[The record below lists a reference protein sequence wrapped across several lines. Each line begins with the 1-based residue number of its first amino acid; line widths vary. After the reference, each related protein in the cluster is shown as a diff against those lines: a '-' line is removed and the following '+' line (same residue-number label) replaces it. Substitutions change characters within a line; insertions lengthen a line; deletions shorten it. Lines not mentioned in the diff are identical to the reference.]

1 MGPGNLVTR
10 DIMSLQHTQQVGGTQ
25 LHTFIYIC
33 LYFNSVLGCQC
44 VLITMCC
51 MPMFE
56 LYVSRY
62 VTWCHNMTRD
72 TCLMSYSANVPMMP
86 QTHITPSHTIIP
98 MFREDTKYPESP
110 ARLGDQ
116 REGNNH
122 REMWSL
128 TLSIALFRFLINL
141 NDRNIYKMVGIYDW
155 FVQLTGAVKII
166 KITSPCPQ
174 PVSGD
179 WRMSGQKTV

>member
-1 MGPGNLVTR
+1 MEKWWCQIDDFISIL
-10 DIMSLQHTQQVGGTQ
+10 SGGGG
-25 LHTFIYIC
+25 L
-33 LYFNSVLGCQC
+33 S
-44 VLITMCC
+44 MCIDYHVVS

-56 LYVSRY
+56 LNVSRY
-62 VTWCHNMTRD
+62 VTWCHNMTRY
-72 TCLMSYSANVPMMP
+72 TCLMSYSANVQWCHRP
-86 QTHITPSHTIIP
+86 TSHHHSNVQIRHEILG
-98 MFREDTKYPESP
+98 DESP
-110 ARLGDQ
+110 ARLRDQ

-128 TLSIALFRFLINL
+128 TLSIALFQFLINL

>member
-1 MGPGNLVTR
+1 
-10 DIMSLQHTQQVGGTQ
+10 MSKCIDYPMYWECADVWVKCVKLRHVMSQHD
-25 LHTFIYIC
+25 
-33 LYFNSVLGCQC
+33 
-44 VLITMCC
+44 
-51 MPMFE
+51 
-56 LYVSRY
+56 
-62 VTWCHNMTRD
+62 TWHVPDVILSKCSNDATDPHHPCH
-72 TCLMSYSANVPMMP
+72 S
-86 QTHITPSHTIIP
+86 ITPI
-98 MFREDTKYPESP
+98 MFRETRNTQRRHLPGSL
-110 ARLGDQ
+110 RDQ

-122 REMWSL
+122 HEMWSL
-128 TLSIALFRFLINL
+128 TLSIALFQFLINL